1 MRCVSHCL
9 CKKPCSAVFVPEGRG
24 RPYRKNQEA
33 FSVYLFCRHLFLA
46 HGTLSRIVQVSNT
59 HTEDGYSHT
68 YVLLHHCNSHMQNR
82 LPMLTSKVVE
92 ADHSRVRLISLHWV
106 MTLCVSLSTPVSLS
120 ERLVNLCLSLLLN
133 SHHTSR
139 FSECSH
145 FIQTIQWRQVCL
157 LPYSFQSPKLA
168 RNGFAVCLL
177 PNIKCL
183 LLHPSA
189 AKCPTFPSLLHLW
202 RKAGDGHSWF
212 TCVQASTFR
221 HWQVPAVPKL
231 VFRSHSWLRNSS
243 WYRLSYLN
251 KCSTSVAT
259 QPLMYLCT
267 VCLILC
273 STLFIY

>member
-1 MRCVSHCL
+1 MGVKSRFFQPSKNSKYFKKHEMCYSLPVQKALL
-9 CKKPCSAVFVPEGRG
+9 CSVCAGRG

-59 HTEDGYSHT
+59 LTEDGYSYT
-68 YVLLHHCNSHMQNR
+68 YVLLHHCNSHMLNR

-145 FIQTIQWRQVCL
+145 FI
-157 LPYSFQSPKLA
+157 
-168 RNGFAVCLL
+168 
-177 PNIKCL
+177 
-183 LLHPSA
+183 
-189 AKCPTFPSLLHLW
+189 
-202 RKAGDGHSWF
+202 
-212 TCVQASTFR
+212 
-221 HWQVPAVPKL
+221 
-231 VFRSHSWLRNSS
+231 
-243 WYRLSYLN
+243 
-251 KCSTSVAT
+251 
-259 QPLMYLCT
+259 
-267 VCLILC
+267 
-273 STLFIY
+273 